1 MLQAHD
7 TIVPWQLWHN
17 FFFKCQNCFKKSFS
31 QRENLNNIFKNIYI
45 WNGILKMNLIIQQTC
60 AKAAKVWFTTIFD
73 QNRAQKTHAKMHYL
87 EKPDASS

>member
-1 MLQAHD
+1 
-7 TIVPWQLWHN
+7 
-17 FFFKCQNCFKKSFS
+17 
-31 QRENLNNIFKNIYI
+31 
-45 WNGILKMNLIIQQTC
+45 MNLIIQQTC